1 MGIISRIKGWFNML
15 FKSKAKEEF
24 QIEDITSDAMKRMI
38 ERCLEMYQGH
48 PYWVNADDHIKTVNF
63 AKSVC
68 SETARLA
75 TLQLKIDIEGG
86 ARAEWIQKQ
95 INAIMF
101 KIREWVEYGCAYG
114 TVILKPNGETIDMYT
129 PDNFIVTECRNG
141 KITGVVFFNHDVD
154 ETGKKFYTRLEYHH
168 LLADRQYEIKN
179 VCYVGSSENDM
190 NKKIPIE
197 QTPWAGLAEYAY
209 GENIDKPL
217 YGVLQMPN
225 ANNVDVDSPL
235 SLPIF
240 ADAIEELK
248 DLDIAYSRNAKEIVD
263 SKRMVLLDSDRLF
276 PDGGQPVK
284 GMTDATL
291 KTKRDSIGLPDY
303 VKNVF
308 GDGQDN
314 FYQEINP
321 TLNTDTR
328 LTGINALLSQIGY
341 KIGFS
346 NGYFVFNEK
355 TGFATATQVE
365 SEQSRTIQF
374 IEDIR
379 TRIKACMYDV
389 VYAVNVYGDYLLDE
403 ILYPTEDFLESIYT
417 DENER
422 KIHIHFGAIYT
433 NFAEDRQRALQLTMQ
448 NFYPKEYY
456 LHMYEGLSEKDA
468 EELVAKA
475 QPKEPTLFG
484 QEE

>member
-1 MGIISRIKGWFNML
+1 MGLIAWIKEKFNML

-24 QIEDITSDAMKRMI
+24 NIEDIASGEMRKMI
-38 ERCLEMYQGH
+38 ERCAAIYRGK
-48 PYWVNADDHIKTVNF
+48 PDWVDENDHIRTINF
-63 AKSVC
+63 AKAVC

-86 ARAEWIQKQ
+86 AMAEWIQQQ
-95 INAIMF
+95 INAVIF
-101 KIREWVEYGCAYG
+101 KIREWVEYGSALG
-114 TVILKPNGETIDMYT
+114 TVVLKPNGESIDMYK
-129 PDNFIVTECRNG
+129 PDDFIVTDCKNG
-141 KITGVVFFNHDVD
+141 EIIGIVFYNHDVD

-168 LLADRQYEIKN
+168 MLPNRQYEIKN
-179 VCYVGSSENDM
+179 VCFVGSSENDM
-190 NKKIPIE
+190 NKRVSIE
-197 QTPWAGLAEYAY
+197 ETPWAGMWEETI
-209 GENIDKPL
+209 GDNIDRPL
-217 YGVLQMPN
+217 YGVLKMPN

-240 ADAIEELK
+240 ADAIQELK
-248 DLDIAYSRNAKEIVD
+248 DLDIAYSRNAKEIID
-263 SKRMVLLDSDRLF
+263 SKRTVLLDSDRLL
-276 PDGGQPVK
+276 PTGGKVANTAAGFERQR
-284 GMTDATL
+284 DAL
-291 KTKRDSIGLPDY
+291 GLPDY
-303 VKNVF
+303 VKNVY

-314 FYQEINP
+314 FYEEINP

-379 TRIKACMYDV
+379 NRIKACMYDV
-389 VYAVNVYGDYLLDE
+389 VYAVNVFGDYMLDSR
-403 ILYPTEDFLESIYT
+403 LYPAEEFLESIYT
-417 DENER
+417 DEDER
-422 KIHIHFGAIYT
+422 KIHIHFGPIYS
-433 NFAEDRQRALQLTMQ
+433 NFAEDRQRAYQLTLG

-456 LHMYEGLSEKDA
+456 LHMYEGLSVEEA
-468 EELVAKA
+468 ERLVKEAT
-475 QPKEPTLFG
+475 PKEPTLFG
-484 QEE
+484 EEE

>member
-1 MGIISRIKGWFNML
+1 ML

-38 ERCLEMYQGH
+38 ERCAEMYQGN
-48 PYWVNADDHIKTVNF
+48 PYWVNKDDHIKTVNF

-114 TVILKPNGETIDMYT
+114 TIIMKPNGETIDLYN
-129 PDNFIVTECRNG
+129 PDNFIVTDCRNG
-141 KITGVVFFNHDVD
+141 VITGIVFFNHDVD

-168 LLADRQYEIKN
+168 LLADRKYEIKN
-179 VCYVGSSENDM
+179 VCYVGASENDM
-190 NKKIPIE
+190 NKKISIDE
-197 QTPWAGLAEYAY
+197 TPWSGLAEYAY

-217 YGVLQMPN
+217 YGVLRMPN

-263 SKRMVLLDSDRLF
+263 SKRMVLLDSDRLL
-276 PDGGQPVK
+276 PDGGKVRNTAAGFEQSRK
-284 GMTDATL
+284 DL
-291 KTKRDSIGLPDY
+291 GLPDY
-303 VKNVF
+303 VKNVY
-308 GDGQDN
+308 GSGTDD
-314 FYQEINP
+314 FYQEVNP
-321 TLNTDTR
+321 SLNTDTR

-379 TRIKACMYDV
+379 TRIKTCMYDV
-389 VYAVNVYGDYLLDE
+389 VYAVNVFGDNMLDSR
-403 ILYPTEDFLESIYT
+403 LYPAEDFLESIYT

-422 KIHIHFGAIYT
+422 KIHIHFGAIYES
-433 NFAEDRQRALQLTMQ
+433 FAENRQRAYQLTLSG
-448 NFYPKEYY
+448 FYPKDYY
-456 LHMYEGLSEKDA
+456 LHMYEGLSESEAKKLV
-468 EELVAKA
+468 EEA
-475 QPKEPTLFG
+475 QPKEPTLWG
-484 QEE
+484 NEE